1 MSAMDDKHVTEQAV
15 LDARKRKK
23 VYAKSV
29 VDHLAGEER
38 PVSVFMAGSPGAGKT
53 ETARS
58 MREVFEQQ
66 AGANFIH
73 IDNDEMRKEFEN
85 YNGFNSP
92 LFQKAATIFVDATHD
107 RALRRNVSFIMD
119 STLASFDKAKSNIQ
133 RSLAKDR
140 FVLII
145 FVYQAP
151 EQAWELVQA
160 REIVEGR
167 RVPAEVFIT
176 QFLESQVTVTQ
187 LKQQFGDQVELMFVE
202 KNIHTGRETIYLDV
216 SDIDALLSKKY
227 TRSQLEAVIGLASSG
242 EVNEYGK
249 K

>member
-1 MSAMDDKHVTEQAV
+1 MSKIDDKCITEQAIR
-15 LDARKRKK
+15 DARQRKK
-23 VYAKSV
+23 AYAKSV
-29 VDHLAGEER
+29 VDHLSGEAR

-66 AGANFIH
+66 VGANFIH
-73 IDNDEMRKEFEN
+73 IDNDEIRKEFAH
-85 YNGFNSP
+85 YNGLNSP
-92 LFQKAATIFVDATHD
+92 LFQTAATIFVEATHD

-145 FVYQAP
+145 FVYQSP

-160 REIVEGR
+160 REVVEGR
-167 RVPAEVFIT
+167 RVPAQVFIN
-176 QFLESQVTVTQ
+176 QFLQSQLSVTR
-187 LKQQFGDQVELMFVE
+187 LKKHFADQVELMFVE
-202 KNIHTGRETIYLDV
+202 KNTRTGHEAIYLDV

-227 TRSQLEAVIGLASSG
+227 TRWQLETILGLTGAAGTG
-242 EVNEYGK
+242 ETNE
-249 K
+249 

>member
-1 MSAMDDKHVTEQAV
+1 MNAMDDKRIAEQAV
-15 LDARKRKK
+15 RDARKRKK
-23 VYAKSV
+23 TYAKSI
-29 VDHLAGEER
+29 VDHLTGEVR

-58 MREVFEQQ
+58 MRQMFEQQ
-66 AGANFIH
+66 AGAGFIH
-73 IDNDEMRKEFEN
+73 IDNDEMRKEFAN
-85 YNGFNSP
+85 YNGLNSP
-92 LFQKAATIFVDATHD
+92 LFQKAATILVEAIHD

-119 STLASFDKAKSNIQ
+119 STLASLDKAKSNIQ

-145 FVYQAP
+145 FVYQP
-151 EQAWELVQA
+151 PKQAWELVQA

-176 QFLESQVTVTQ
+176 QFIESQVTVTQ
-187 LKQQFGDQVELMFVE
+187 LKQQFGNQIELMFVE
-202 KNIHTGRETIYLDV
+202 KNTQTGHEAIYLDV

-227 TRSQLEAVIGLASSG
+227 TRSQLETIIGSVNTG
-242 EVNEYGK
+242 GVNEDDNK
-249 K
+249 